1 MNKNFEQTGGKK
13 IKRVKWAP
21 ATQKHQPQ
29 FTKRPSSK
37 RVLRK
42 IKVA

>member
-13 IKRVKWAP
+13 IREIKLAP
-21 ATQKHQPQ
+21 ETNKHQPQ

>member
-1 MNKNFEQTGGKK
+1 LPPETN
-13 IKRVKWAP
+13 
-21 ATQKHQPQ
+21 KHQPQ